1 MDGNCL
7 PDQAIIGSG
16 GVIRDHNSGWIAGF
30 FSFENSGDYTKI
42 EISNS
47 YHGLSLL
54 LRTKVSDVFG
64 VRIALTITLMLLSSY
79 QLLDFFKEIRL
90 FLSIV

>member
-42 EISNS
+42 EISTLITV
-47 YHGLSLL
+47 YLSC
-54 LRTKVSDVFG
+54 FG
-64 VRIALTITLMLLSSY
+64 QRY
-79 QLLDFFKEIRL
+79 QTYLVLEL
-90 FLSIV
+90 P